1 MIINRLILSII
12 ITASLVLCGC
22 ITPKTGS
29 DMELTIEISVKNDN
43 GLTANQGELKSA
55 VTRSSEVIMSRLKSF
70 GISEKNIVMETAGNC
85 IHLKLSG
92 VSSPERIKN
101 LLTDSGKLELWETY
115 ENGDVITFLT
125 QANDY
130 LKANKPSVT
139 AANDKPAASDDEAEG
154 QSLEDMMSEEASGE
168 TDADKFIAENP
179 LFGILRPNIDNDGQP
194 MPGSVVGFAT
204 EQDTAKVNGYL
215 KMTQIK
221 NLFPGDLKLM
231 WSRKPYG
238 FDDTK
243 RIYELHAIK
252 ITSRDGQAP
261 LNGSA
266 ISSAKATIKS
276 KGADV
281 RVSFSMNSEGAGIL
295 ARMTHDNIDRNIA
308 FVMNG
313 SVIYSPRVVNEITD
327 GKAEISSNF
336 TPEEAIDLAGIL
348 NSGELPFEVKITQ
361 EQITKKP

>member
-29 DMELTIEISVKNDN
+29 DMELTIEISIKNNDS
-43 GLTANQGELKSA
+43 LTANQGELKSA

-70 GISEKNIVMETAGNC
+70 GLTEKSIVMEIADNS

-101 LLTDSGKLELWETY
+101 LLTDSGKLGVWETY

-130 LKANKPSVT
+130 LKANKPAIT
-139 AANDKPAASDDEAEG
+139 AANDKPAAKDDEADE
-154 QSLEDMMSEEASGE
+154 QSLEDMMSQETSGDS
-168 TDADKFIAENP
+168 DADKLMTENP
-179 LFGILRPNIDNDGQP
+179 LFSILLPNINNEGQP
-194 MPGSVVGFAT
+194 VPGSVVGYTT
-204 EQDTAKVNGYL
+204 EEDTAKVNGYL

-221 NLFPGDLKLM
+221 NLLPRDLKLI
-231 WSRKPYG
+231 WSRKPYV

-243 RIYELHAIK
+243 KLYELHAIK

-261 LNGSA
+261 LNGSE

-281 RVSFSMNSEGAGIL
+281 RVSFTMNSEGADIL

-308 FVMNG
+308 FIMNG
-313 SVIYSPRVVNEITD
+313 YVIYSPRVVNEITE
-327 GKAEISSNF
+327 GKADISSNF
-336 TPEEAIDLAGIL
+336 TAEEAIDLAAIL
-348 NSGELPFEVKITQ
+348 NSGELPFEVRITQ
-361 EQITKKP
+361 EQITKRP